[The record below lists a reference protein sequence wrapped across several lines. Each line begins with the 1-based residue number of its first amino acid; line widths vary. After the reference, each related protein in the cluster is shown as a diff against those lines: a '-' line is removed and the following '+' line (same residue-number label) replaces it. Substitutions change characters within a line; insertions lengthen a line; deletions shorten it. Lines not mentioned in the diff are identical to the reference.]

1 VILRAAVLESADW
14 YPGCLLPATR
24 GSSPDSGLSSSVSR
38 LHPIGRFLP
47 PGRPYGPFRAA
58 GLLLRRQ
65 GVKDLVTAEAVSRSF
80 PLDHNAV
87 LAVDA
92 ANLRVAAGEF
102 LAIAGPSGSGKT
114 TLLNLIG
121 CIDKPT
127 AGRIVLDGEDTTKLN
142 AARTTALR
150 REKIGFVF
158 QTFNLI
164 PVFTASENVEYP
176 LLLRG
181 MSASE
186 RRKRVA
192 AALESVGL
200 TARAKHR
207 PDLLS
212 GGERQ
217 RVAVARAIVHR
228 PALVLADE
236 PTANLDTQNA
246 TQLIDLMREL
256 NRSLGLTFIF
266 STHDQRLLEHTPRIV
281 RLCDGRIVSD
291 THAAATTN
299 NEAPTEGEAH
309 AQVLAARVS

>member
-1 VILRAAVLESADW
+1 M
-14 YPGCLLPATR
+14 
-24 GSSPDSGLSSSVSR
+24 DSL
-38 LHPIGRFLP
+38 
-47 PGRPYGPFRAA
+47 
-58 GLLLRRQ
+58 
-65 GVKDLVTAEAVSRSF
+65 VKVEAVSRRY
-80 PLDHNAV
+80 PLDHSYVSALDDASLDVAV
-87 LAVDA
+87 
-92 ANLRVAAGEF
+92 GEF

-127 AGRIVLDGEDTTKLN
+127 AGRIVLDAQETSALKPAELT
-142 AARTTALR
+142 RLR

-164 PVFTASENVEYP
+164 PVFTAAENVEYP
-176 LLLRG
+176 LLVQGVGARER
-181 MSASE
+181 AS
-186 RRKRVA
+186 RAA

-200 TARAKHR
+200 ASRAGQR

-236 PTANLDTQNA
+236 PTANLDTHNA
-246 TQLIDLMREL
+246 TQLIDLMRDL
-256 NRSLGLTFIF
+256 NHSLGLTFIF

-281 RLCDGRIVSD
+281 RLCDGRVVSD
-291 THAAATTN
+291 DCAAEQDHAAAAASGDPTIQ
-299 NEAPTEGEAH
+299 APKEGHGHGQIPAFS
-309 AQVLAARVS
+309 L